1 MSTFHHVLVALLALC
16 SSLLAQSSKGTITG
30 LVSDTSGAAVP
41 GTTVVLNDNQRNLS
55 RSATS
60 NDSGIYRFDA
70 VDPGVYSVEFKKQGF
85 QTYTV
90 RALDVAASQVAGV
103 DARLEV
109 GQQATVVEVSAEA
122 LALQTEQP
130 VRGATVSGAISA
142 EIPMATRN
150 PALMALNLPGVSS
163 NRGGFG
169 TQTFSVNGGRG
180 RSNNFMLDGTENNDI
195 SINGQAFQVTNPD
208 AVQEVSVQTS
218 NFDAEYGRAGGGVVN
233 TIIRSGTNTI
243 HGSAGYLIE
252 STRFNANTNTQA
264 LTAYVRTNNKPI
276 PGTDQWFSGTV
287 GGPIRKDKLFYF
299 AAFQERRQV
308 SQSTVNLL
316 SLSAAG
322 RSTLRSV
329 FPAGRSTNV
338 DTYLAATAGADAN
351 SQFFNLPLGDGRPD
365 VQGGTFVRTVANK
378 IRNFQPLGKVDY
390 ILSERDRIMGRFA
403 FDQTVN
409 PIGGSTNF
417 VGLDTASQ
425 SRYQNAAMTWS
436 RTLNSRMTNE
446 FRLPYNRITLD
457 FPMNP
462 DNPAGLTLPAIIFQ
476 GNPLTTVGVATNIPQ
491 GRIANNYGLQD
502 TFTILAGRHTFRFG
516 LDLLQQRARQAAP
529 ALLRGSASFFTGGG
543 FGPLGNFVDNFSG
556 DNGVTARDFGSQI
569 FYPDLFRQAYFV
581 QDRLRVSA
589 SLTLTLGL
597 RYESFG
603 RAMNSLV
610 KPAFSG
616 LFNVDPVAFTGP
628 YSQPNQVKA
637 DLNNFSPNLGIAYS
651 PSARDGIL
659 GKLLGDRKTSI
670 RLGYM
675 IGYESFFNNIAS
687 NALASTPNL
696 ISTSNP
702 GNVNA
707 ANPRGV
713 GNWLSQIPTQARLP
727 NPLDS
732 QTLMLENLVNPYYQ
746 RYNFSIQRQ
755 LPSSVFLDLSYVGS
769 RGVRLFMNEDSNPL
783 VPLNRRVFP
792 QGFSATSFPASRL
805 QQRFD
810 PLQGARTTRTNGGSS
825 TYHSMQIEAK
835 RRWGGGILTGA
846 YTWSKFLDNA
856 SDIFAFGAGL
866 NIPSTSMVPIVF
878 GGDRLE
884 RGLSALDR
892 SHRAVFSYLYELP
905 FQKAQKGLLGKVA
918 GGWQISGVTTFEVG
932 VPFTVSNGLDADG
945 LAGAG
950 TDRPN
955 FNPSG
960 PAGVR
965 AVVNTTSSTGYVNP
979 DVLGANGRPVEISPS
994 AARYIQLPT
1003 CTSPAGCAPGNLGR
1017 NTERSPGIK
1026 NFNVNFAKNVQ
1037 ITERLKVQF
1046 RSEMFN
1052 LFNTPQFGSQNSS
1065 AFAPPTGTLQANV
1078 GTAPLGRFLNAT
1090 FQDGGSRVVR
1100 FGLRLLF

>member
-1 MSTFHHVLVALLALC
+1 MSTFRHALLAFSVLC
-16 SSLLAQSSKGTITG
+16 WSLYAQSSKGTITG
-30 LVSDTSGAAVP
+30 LVSDNSGAAVP
-41 GTTVVLNDNQRNLS
+41 GTTVVLKDQQRNVA

-70 VDPGVYSVEFKKQGF
+70 VDPGLYTVEFKKEGF
-85 QTYTV
+85 QAYTV
-90 RALDVAASQVAGV
+90 RELSVAAAQVAGV

-109 GQQATVVEVSAEA
+109 GQQATVVEVSADA
-122 LALQTEQP
+122 VALQTEQP
-130 VRGATVSGAISA
+130 VRGATVSGVVSA
-142 EIPMATRN
+142 ELPVASRN
-150 PALMALNLPGVSS
+150 PTLLALTLPGVSS

-169 TQTFSVNGGRG
+169 TATFSVNGGRG

-233 TIIRSGTNTI
+233 TIIRSGTNSI
-243 HGSAGYLIE
+243 HGSAGYLLE
-252 STRFNANTNTQA
+252 STRFNAITNTEA
-264 LTAYVRTNNKPI
+264 LSNYVRVNQKPI

-322 RSTLRSV
+322 RNTLRSV

-338 DTYLAATAGADAN
+338 DTYLRATEGAAAD

-365 VQGGTFVRTVANK
+365 VQGGTFVRPIPAK

-403 FDQTVN
+403 FDQTAN

-417 VGLDTASQ
+417 VGLDTASK
-425 SRYQNAAMTWS
+425 SRYQNAALTWS

-457 FPMNP
+457 FPANP
-462 DNPAGLTLPAIIFQ
+462 SNPLGLTLPSISFQ
-476 GNPLTTVGVATNIPQ
+476 GGPLTAVGVATNIPQ
-491 GRIANNYGLQD
+491 GRIANNYGVQD
-502 TFTILAGRHTFRFG
+502 TFTILAGRHTVRFG
-516 LDLLQQRARQAAP
+516 LDLLEQRARQAAP

-556 DNGVTARDFGSQI
+556 DNGVTARDFGSQVY
-569 FYPDLFRQAYFV
+569 YPDLFRQAYFA
-581 QDRLRVSA
+581 QDRIRLSSALTVS
-589 SLTLTLGL
+589 LGI

-603 RAMNSLV
+603 RPMNSLI
-610 KPAFSG
+610 KPAYSG
-616 LFNVDPVAFTGP
+616 LFNVDPVNFTGP

-637 DLNNFSPNLGIAYS
+637 DRNNFAPNLGLAYS

-659 GKLLGDRKTSI
+659 GKLLGDRKTSL
-670 RLGYM
+670 RMGYM

-702 GNVNA
+702 GAVST

-727 NPLDS
+727 NPLDA

-746 RYNFSIQRQ
+746 RGNFSIQRQ
-755 LPSSVFLDLSYVGS
+755 LPASVFLDVSYVGS
-769 RGVRLFMNEDSNPL
+769 RGVRLFMNEDANPL

-792 QGFSATSFPASRL
+792 TGFTAASFPASRL
-805 QQRFD
+805 QQRYD
-810 PLQGARTTRTNGGSS
+810 PLQGTRTIRTNGGSS
-825 TYHSMQIEAK
+825 TYHSLQIEAK
-835 RRWGGGILTGA
+835 RRWNGGVFSGA

-856 SDIFAFGAGL
+856 SDVFAFGAGL
-866 NIPSTSMVPIVF
+866 NVPSTSMVPIIF

-905 FQKAQKGLLGKVA
+905 FQKAQKGFIGKVA

-945 LAGAG
+945 LSGAG

-965 AVVNTTSSTGYVNP
+965 AVVNTASSTGYVNP
-979 DVLGANGRPVEISPS
+979 DVLGANGRPVEIAAS
-994 AARYIQLPT
+994 AARYIQVPA
-1003 CTSPAGCAPGNLGR
+1003 CTNPSGCAPGNLGR

-1026 NFNVNFAKNVQ
+1026 NFNVNFAKNIQ
-1037 ITERLKVQF
+1037 LTERFKVQF

-1052 LFNTPQFGSQNSS
+1052 LFNTPQYGSSNAS
-1065 AFAPPTGTLQANV
+1065 AFAPGTGTLQANV
-1078 GTAPLGRFLNAT
+1078 GTAPLGRFLNPT

-1100 FGLRLLF
+1100 FGLTVRF